1 MSLPQPKFET
11 RTYRDLYNEAIARIP
26 AHTPEWTN
34 RSEPDPGVTLLQ
46 LFAFMTESLLYRTN
60 LIPERNRQKFLR
72 LLQIP
77 MRPAAA
83 ASGLVS
89 FSNPRGPF
97 DVVTLNPNLSLVA
110 GNVSFKTDS
119 GLAVL
124 PIESRIYYKKPVS
137 EEDSVELADLYNNL
151 YAAFD
156 LPGNQLAFYETTVFE
171 PAASGTN
178 LKSIDIARETVDGT
192 IWLALL
198 ARPSESPAQ
207 AKEKIANT
215 VLSLGVFPTVGDEGC
230 SVEPVPALVE
240 TQQPLV
246 FEVPNAADARIRYEP
261 LEYTAGHDLLKQP
274 GVVKIKLPAAD
285 KLTVWAEEALT
296 AGVDNRPPSLE
307 NTDDQDRLI
316 TWLRIRAPQ
325 VDTGTDVASR
335 QLSIKVAWCGINAAD
350 IGQRTD
356 VLGEKLS
363 DGTGKPDQVVRLL
376 SRPVIGGSLRLY
388 INGELWE
395 EIDDLAAAPSELDCR
410 GSSSL
415 QTYSVYGVSSNR
427 VYQLDKE
434 AGEIRFGN
442 GMFGARPPNGALIQ
456 ASYSHGGGLQ
466 GMVGIGTI
474 QKAPSL
480 PSGIKVSNPL
490 PTWGGTAAEQ
500 VTDAERNIPQVI
512 RHGERLISEQDY
524 KDIVVRTPGVAIGRV
539 DILPLF
545 NPRLPRQTS
554 AGSVTALVIPEFDP
568 IHPQSPEPDQ
578 FMLENVCRYLSPRRV
593 LTTELHIRG
602 PVYKE
607 VWISVGL
614 NVVSGFDPSPV
625 REAVKA
631 EIEDFLSPL
640 VGGFSGQGW
649 PLKKTVDALEI
660 SAAVTRVDGVS
671 KVNQLLLAESSG
683 PGVAEIVMEGLNLPR
698 VMKIAVVEGDAL
710 SIEDI
715 RGDTEAAGGSD
726 SGEAPVS
733 VVPVPVIPT
742 EC

>member
-1 MSLPQPKFET
+1 MSLPRPKFET
-11 RTYRDLYNEAIARIP
+11 RTYRDLYNEAIARI
-26 AHTPEWTN
+26 ATHNPEWTN

-72 LLQIP
+72 LLRIP

-97 DVVTLNPNLSLVA
+97 DVYTLNANLSLAA
-110 GNVSFKTDS
+110 GNVSFRTGS

-137 EEDSVELADLYNNL
+137 TTDDGADLTELYNNL

-156 LPGNQLAFYETTVFE
+156 LPDKRLEFYETTVFE

-178 LKSIDIARETVDGT
+178 LKSIDIARETVDGAL
-192 IWLALL
+192 WLALL
-198 ARPSESPAQ
+198 ARSSESPDQ
-207 AKEKIANT
+207 AREKIANT
-215 VLSLGVFPTVGDEGC
+215 VLSLGLFPAIGEEGC
-230 SVEPVPALVE
+230 SVKPVPVLAQ
-240 TQQPLV
+240 TPQPLV
-246 FEVPNAADARIRYEP
+246 FELPNAADERIRYARLDYSAE
-261 LEYTAGHDLLKQP
+261 HDLLKQP
-274 GVVKIKLPAAD
+274 GVVKISLPAAD
-285 KLTVWAEEALT
+285 KLTPWPEEALT

-325 VDTGTDVASR
+325 VNTTADVASR
-335 QLSIKVAWCGINAAD
+335 QLSIKLAWCGINAAD
-350 IGQRTD
+350 IGQRSD
-356 VLGEKLS
+356 VSGEKLS

-376 SRPVIGGSLRLY
+376 NRPVIDGSLRLY
-388 INGELWE
+388 VNGELWE
-395 EIDDLAAAPSELDCR
+395 EIDDLAAAPSELDCGTS
-410 GSSSL
+410 GSL
-415 QTYSVYGVSSNR
+415 RANADVGSNR

-442 GMFGARPPNGALIQ
+442 GMFGARPPSGALIQ
-456 ASYSHGGGLQ
+456 VAYSHGGGLQ

-474 QKAPSL
+474 HKAPGL
-480 PSGIKVSNPL
+480 PSGLKVSNPV
-490 PTWGGTAAEQ
+490 PTWGGSAAEK
-500 VTDAERNIPQVI
+500 VADAERNIPQSI
-512 RHGERLISEQDY
+512 RHGERLISEQDF

-554 AGSVTALVIPEFDP
+554 AGSVTLLVIPEFDAV
-568 IHPQSPEPDQ
+568 HPQSPEPDQ

-593 LTTELHIRG
+593 LTTELHVRG

-607 VWISVGL
+607 VWISLGL
-614 NVVSGFDPSPV
+614 NVVTGFDPSPV
-625 REAVKA
+625 REAVKS
-631 EIEDFLSPL
+631 EIQAFLSPL
-640 VGGFSGQGW
+640 VGGFSGEGW
-649 PLKKTVDALEI
+649 PLEKTVDALEV

-671 KVNQLLLAESSG
+671 KVNGLLIAESTG
-683 PGVAEIVMEGLNLPR
+683 PDLPKIPMEGLNLPR
-698 VMKIAVVEGDAL
+698 VMKIAVTEGDPQ

-715 RGDTEAAGGSD
+715 RGDTEATD
-726 SGEAPVS
+726 SGADADTDS

-742 EC
+742 QC